1 MSNKFI
7 PAILKEKMGNIIR
20 WFKGSFYLLLSIM
33 LFLSILTFDINDNS
47 FLTSTSKVSS
57 NALGD
62 IGSYSAS
69 FLIYS
74 FGIMSLLI
82 AFFLLINSIYAFTNR
97 KFEYFFIRMFLM
109 ILSIVLIP
117 QVFFYWEWEFVF
129 IDQVNTWGTIS
140 FKLFSYHAEQWLSYL
155 ISICGFIIFFLSQK
169 LFIFVRLPKFNLN
182 FNHDDK
188 KIYEHNLK
196 IKKDPIIKNN
206 MRLNDYEQSE
216 ISKDQNRISND
227 QEKDNPSYHSPS
239 LDILDNESNSL
250 SKKNNQS
257 NIKERSLLLE
267 KVFEDFNIQINV
279 KNVKAGPVV
288 TLYEILPAAGI
299 KINTIINLADDISRS
314 MGVGAVRI
322 SQIFGTQYLG
332 VEVPNDHREGV
343 KIKELLSDENF
354 KNSVHKIPLCIGK
367 DISGNIEVI
376 DLSKTPHLLVAG
388 TTGSGKSVFINT
400 LLASLLYK
408 FSPDQ
413 LRLILIDPKM
423 LELSVYNDIAHL
435 LTPVVT
441 EPKKAIIA
449 LKWVCKEME
458 RRYSLMN
465 EEGTRSLEGYNLKA
479 SDPMPYI
486 VVFIDEM
493 ADLMMTAGK
502 EVEHY
507 VQRLAQMARACGIHL
522 VMATQR
528 PSVDIITGSI
538 KANFPSRVSFQVASK
553 YDSRTVLGEIGAE
566 QLLGNGDMLMTKNG
580 SNLIRYQSA
589 FISDSEVNKL
599 ISEIKRSQKVKYLK
613 ELDEIIKNNNEN
625 FEQLNDEDEELISKS
640 IDLIKSTNKASTSF
654 LQRNFQIG
662 YNKAARIMETLEQRG
677 IVSPPNHAGKRDILI
692 KYES

>member
-1 MSNKFI
+1 MNNSFI
-7 PAILKEKMGNIIR
+7 PLIFKDKLVNIIN
-20 WFKGSFYLLLSIM
+20 WFKGSLFFLISFVI
-33 LFLSILTFDINDNS
+33 FLSVFTFNINDDS
-47 FLTSTSKVSS
+47 FLTKSSGATSNVI
-57 NALGD
+57 GTV
-62 IGSYSAS
+62 GSYSAS

-74 FGIMSLLI
+74 FGIMSYLIVIFFLICSIATFRKKEFEFFFIRLL
-82 AFFLLINSIYAFTNR
+82 FLLIS
-97 KFEYFFIRMFLM
+97 L
-109 ILSIVLIP
+109 VLIP
-117 QVFFYWEWEFVF
+117 QVFIYLDWNYNF
-129 IDQVNTWGTIS
+129 IAQIKTWGEIS
-140 FKLFSYHAEQWLSYL
+140 YIIFNLHQIELLSYAL
-155 ISICGFIIFFLSQK
+155 TFIGIIIFF
-169 LFIFVRLPKFNLN
+169 FIQNFFVLLKFPKFNFSSLAATTI
-182 FNHDDK
+182 K
-188 KIYEHNLK
+188 SSKETR
-196 IKKDPIIKNN
+196 IKKEPVIKNN
-206 MRLNDYEQSE
+206 LNFHNEEFNSDIKLQENSE
-216 ISKDQNRISND
+216 V
-227 QEKDNPSYHSPS
+227 EKNFNNKYNSPS
-239 LDILDNESNSL
+239 LEILDNDKSGNQ
-250 SKKNNQS
+250 KKRNQS
-257 NIKERSLLLE
+257 NIEERSDLLE
-267 KVFEDFNIQINV
+267 KVFGDFNIQISVVNV
-279 KNVKAGPVV
+279 KLGPVV

-322 SQIFGTQYLG
+322 AQIFGTQYLG
-332 VEVPNDHREGV
+332 VEVPNDQRESV
-343 KIKELLSDENF
+343 TIKELLSNQNF
-354 KNSVHKIPLCIGK
+354 KSTTHKIPICIGK

-408 FSPDQ
+408 FSPSQ

-458 RRYSLMN
+458 RRYSMMN
-465 EEGTRSLEGYNLKA
+465 EEGTRNLEGYNQKA
-479 SDPMPYI
+479 SEKLPYI

-580 SNLIRYQSA
+580 ANLIRYQSA
-589 FISDSEVNKL
+589 FISDNEVNKL
-599 ISEIKRSQKVKYLK
+599 ILEIKRSQKVEYLD

-625 FEQLNDEDEELISKS
+625 FDELSEEDEKLVSKS

-662 YNKAARIMETLEQRG
+662 YNKAARIMETLESRG
-677 IVSPPNHAGKRDILI
+677 VVSPPNHAGKRDILI
-692 KYES
+692 NS

>member
-1 MSNKFI
+1 MNISFF
-7 PAILKEKMGNIIR
+7 PSVLKEKLVQSLR
-20 WFKGSFYLLLSIM
+20 WIKGSFFLILSIW
-33 LFLSILTFDINDNS
+33 LFLAIFTFNINDNS
-47 FLTSTSKVSS
+47 FLTQTNSPTS
-57 NALGD
+57 NAVGF
-62 IGSYSAS
+62 IGSHVAS

-74 FGIMSLLI
+74 FGLLSYLVV
-82 AFFLLINSIYAFTNR
+82 FFLIINSFATFKRQNYG
-97 KFEYFFIRMFLM
+97 YFFIRFLLVL
-109 ILSIVLIP
+109 ISLVFIPQSFFYLGWSINYIVSISSWGEISSEIYNIHQSKWVSYITSLIGIVLFLSVLNI
-117 QVFFYWEWEFVF
+117 FSY
-129 IDQVNTWGTIS
+129 
-140 FKLFSYHAEQWLSYL
+140 FKLP
-155 ISICGFIIFFLSQK
+155 
-169 LFIFVRLPKFNLN
+169 RLTINPFK
-182 FNHDDK
+182 DSKATAK
-188 KIYEHNLK
+188 KDTK
-196 IKKDPIIKNN
+196 IKKEPIINN
-206 MRLNDYEQSE
+206 TLDINQK
-216 ISKDQNRISND
+216 IIQPIIHTSKDLPVSDRVNDSN
-227 QEKDNPSYHSPS
+227 YSPS
-239 LDILDNESNSL
+239 LNILDN
-250 SKKNNQS
+250 QS
-257 NIKERSLLLE
+257 NDSQKRKSQFNIEERSELLE
-267 KVFEDFNIQINV
+267 KVFADFNIQIKVINV
-279 KNVKAGPVV
+279 KLGPVV

-299 KINTIINLADDISRS
+299 KINSIINLADDISRS
-314 MGVGAVRI
+314 MGVGPVRI

-332 VEVPNDHREGV
+332 VEVPNDKRESV
-343 KIKELLSDENF
+343 TIKELLSDPNF
-354 KNSVHKIPLCIGK
+354 KSTTHKIPICIGK

-408 FSPDQ
+408 FSPKQ
-413 LRLILIDPKM
+413 LKLILIDPKM

-465 EEGTRSLEGYNLKA
+465 EEGTRSLEGYNQKA
-479 SDPMPYI
+479 SEALPYI
-486 VVFIDEM
+486 IVFIDEM

-589 FISDSEVNKL
+589 FISDNEVNKL
-599 ISEIKRSQKVKYLK
+599 ILEIKKSQKVQYLD
-613 ELDEIIKNNNEN
+613 ELDEIIKNNDEN
-625 FEQLNDEDEELISKS
+625 FDQMSEEDEELITKS

-677 IVSPPNHAGKRDILI
+677 VVSEPNHTGKRTILI
-692 KYES
+692 NS

>member
-1 MSNKFI
+1 MNNSFI
-7 PAILKEKMGNIIR
+7 PLIFKDKLVNIIN
-20 WFKGSFYLLLSIM
+20 WFKGSLFFLISFVI
-33 LFLSILTFDINDNS
+33 FLSVFTFNINDDS
-47 FLTSTSKVSS
+47 FLTKSSGATSNVI
-57 NALGD
+57 GTV
-62 IGSYSAS
+62 GSYSAS

-74 FGIMSLLI
+74 FGIMSYLIVIFFLICSIATFRKKEFEFFFIRLL
-82 AFFLLINSIYAFTNR
+82 FLLIS
-97 KFEYFFIRMFLM
+97 L
-109 ILSIVLIP
+109 VLIP
-117 QVFFYWEWEFVF
+117 QVFIYLDWNYNF
-129 IDQVNTWGTIS
+129 IAQIKTWGEIS
-140 FKLFSYHAEQWLSYL
+140 YIIFNLHQIELLSYVL
-155 ISICGFIIFFLSQK
+155 TFIGIIIFF
-169 LFIFVRLPKFNLN
+169 FIQNFFVLLKFPKFNFSSLATTTI
-182 FNHDDK
+182 K
-188 KIYEHNLK
+188 SSKETR
-196 IKKDPIIKNN
+196 IKKEPVIKNN
-206 MRLNDYEQSE
+206 LNFHNEEFNTDIKLQENSE
-216 ISKDQNRISND
+216 V
-227 QEKDNPSYHSPS
+227 EKNFNNKYNSPS
-239 LDILDNESNSL
+239 LEILDNDKSGNQ
-250 SKKNNQS
+250 KKRNQS
-257 NIKERSLLLE
+257 NIEERSDLLE
-267 KVFEDFNIQINV
+267 KVFADFNIQISVVNV
-279 KNVKAGPVV
+279 KLGPVV

-322 SQIFGTQYLG
+322 AQIFGTQYLG
-332 VEVPNDHREGV
+332 VEVPNDQRESV
-343 KIKELLSDENF
+343 TIKELLSDQNF
-354 KNSVHKIPLCIGK
+354 KSTTHKIPICIGK

-408 FSPDQ
+408 FSPSQ

-458 RRYSLMN
+458 RRYSMMN
-465 EEGTRSLEGYNLKA
+465 EEGTRNLEGYNKKA
-479 SDPMPYI
+479 SEKLPYI

-580 SNLIRYQSA
+580 ANLIRYQSA
-589 FISDSEVNKL
+589 FISDNEVNKL
-599 ISEIKRSQKVKYLK
+599 ILEIKRSQKVDYLD

-625 FEQLNDEDEELISKS
+625 FDELSEEDEKLVSKS

-662 YNKAARIMETLEQRG
+662 YNKAARIMETLESRG
-677 IVSPPNHAGKRDILI
+677 VVSAPNHAGKRDILI
-692 KYES
+692 NS

>member
-1 MSNKFI
+1 MNNSFI
-7 PAILKEKMGNIIR
+7 PSVFKEKITNIII
-20 WFKGSFYLLLSIM
+20 WFKGSLLFLLSLAI
-33 LFLSILTFDINDNS
+33 FLSVFTFNINDNS
-47 FLTSTSKVSS
+47 FLTKSSGDTS
-57 NALGD
+57 NILGAV
-62 IGSYSAS
+62 GSYLAS
-69 FLIYS
+69 FLVYS
-74 FGIMSLLI
+74 FGLMSYLI
-82 AFFLLINSIYAFTNR
+82 VIFFLIYAAATFRKR
-97 KFEYFFIRMFLM
+97 KFEYFFIRLLFLL
-109 ILSIVLIP
+109 ISIVLIP
-117 QVFFYWEWEFVF
+117 QVFLL
-129 IDQVNTWGTIS
+129 WGWNYNYIYQIKSWGEIS
-140 FKLFSYHAEQWLSYL
+140 NILFNLHQIELVSYILTFT
-155 ISICGFIIFFLSQK
+155 GVIIFFYIQN
-169 LFIFVRLPKFNLN
+169 IFVILKLPRFNFFKSLSSSEV
-182 FNHDDK
+182 K
-188 KIYEHNLK
+188 SLK
-196 IKKDPIIKNN
+196 ETRIKKEPVIKNN
-206 MRLNDYEQSE
+206 FNFNKEEFNTDLEFQENSGIEKNF
-216 ISKDQNRISND
+216 INRYS
-227 QEKDNPSYHSPS
+227 SPS
-239 LDILDNESNSL
+239 LDILDNDKNSNQ
-250 SKKNNQS
+250 KKMNQS
-257 NIKERSLLLE
+257 NIEERSELLE
-267 KVFEDFNIQINV
+267 KVFADFNIQITVVNV
-279 KNVKAGPVV
+279 KLGPVV

-322 SQIFGTQYLG
+322 AQIYGTQYLG
-332 VEVPNDHREGV
+332 VEVPNDHRESV
-343 KIKELLSDENF
+343 TIKELLSDQNF
-354 KNSVHKIPLCIGK
+354 KSTVHKIPICIGK

-400 LLASLLYK
+400 LLASILYK
-408 FSPDQ
+408 FSPNQ

-465 EEGTRSLEGYNLKA
+465 EEGTRNLEGYNQKA
-479 SDPMPYI
+479 SEALPYI

-580 SNLIRYQSA
+580 ANLIRYQSA
-589 FISDSEVNKL
+589 FISDNEVNKL
-599 ISEIKRSQKVKYLK
+599 INEIKRSQKVQY
-613 ELDEIIKNNNEN
+613 LDELEEVIKNNDEN
-625 FEQLNDEDEELISKS
+625 FESLSEEDEILISKS
-640 IDLIKSTNKASTSF
+640 IEIIKSTNKASTSF

-662 YNKAARIMETLEQRG
+662 YNKAARIMEALEQRG
-677 IVSPPNHAGKRDILI
+677 VVSQPNHNGKRDILI
-692 KYES
+692 NT